1 MIDAVEFKKAVES
14 YYNDF
19 TQRYW
24 DEEEGFKWK
33 AVKAF
38 SEKWD
43 IDSSDFSAMLKAALK
58 EAKPLLMVP
67 NYFSSGMIGE
77 FADAEP
83 ETVRQMFRDLYDESA
98 DLLWR
103 FDNFKK
109 QSIKLL
115 SIIGKADKNHYQD
128 EHAISIYLWLR
139 YPAKYYI
146 YKFTETQNMAEL
158 LKSQYKFVSGHYT
171 EILSNWLPFYDEVTE
186 LLRHEDALLQKVKGY
201 ITDDSYAD
209 ESLHTLTS
217 DFAFYITRHY
227 LKAQEKN
234 AWWPSNYTPAI
245 SESQWL
251 SLLSDNDI
259 FDDSSRTLIKQFA
272 DIGGQA
278 TCTELAKKYGG
289 KAYVVQM
296 FESTEYRCYAWLD
309 MRPEYGYKDIGSVY
323 GKPNPYKPLPVS
335 NYNHTVR
342 FLLGFLYFY
351 DVDLTPGYQ
360 SRYAWNEARKVAYLA
375 DIFAGKDAGEIVFQ
389 EIPSSDPMPKY
400 QLIKGEQ
407 EAITLREFY
416 ENRLLY
422 KKACYN
428 DIRAD
433 DIFWFRQTML
443 RMIVYNAKHEP
454 STEHE
459 DIAIIGRILFGRY

>member
-1 MIDAVEFKKAVES
+1 MAK
-14 YYNDF
+14 
-19 TQRYW
+19 
-24 DEEEGFKWK
+24 
-33 AVKAF
+33 
-38 SEKWD
+38 
-43 IDSSDFSAMLKAALK
+43 SAGSPA
-58 EAKPLLMVP
+58 
-67 NYFSSGMIGE
+67 YRFGI
-77 FADAEP
+77 
-83 ETVRQMFRDLYDESA
+83 DESVS
-98 DLLWR
+98 LPG
-103 FDNFKK
+103 N
-109 QSIKLL
+109 QH
-115 SIIGKADKNHYQD
+115 G
-128 EHAISIYLWLR
+128 
-139 YPAKYYI
+139 
-146 YKFTETQNMAEL
+146 
-158 LKSQYKFVSGHYT
+158 FVRD
-171 EILSNWLPFYDEVTE
+171 ILD
-186 LLRHEDALLQKVKGY
+186 
-201 ITDDSYAD
+201 
-209 ESLHTLTS
+209 
-217 DFAFYITRHY
+217 
-227 LKAQEKN
+227 
-234 AWWPSNYTPAI
+234 
-245 SESQWL
+245 
-251 SLLSDNDI
+251 
-259 FDDSSRTLIKQFA
+259 
-272 DIGGQA
+272 
-278 TCTELAKKYGG
+278 GG
-289 KAYVVQM
+289 KIYVVQM

-309 MRPEYGYKDIGSVY
+309 MRPEYGYKNIGSVY